1 MLANP
6 EHLLDDSRLF
16 LFCGGSIFSQMDG
29 SARDIMDHEAYQKV
43 KNYFLNDF
51 LTQDKEHRM
60 LPILYEEDFMEK
72 AFKAMIRPEVMK
84 NYRESFFE
92 QAQDRLRIIT
102 LKKDT
107 VMPTQGVI
115 EALGPHCTR
124 TILEELDFPYEY
136 SHQNP
141 FPTNTGA
148 TPEMLSQSFT
158 TIFNQVA
165 NFL

>member
-1 MLANP
+1 
-6 EHLLDDSRLF
+6 
-16 LFCGGSIFSQMDG
+16 
-29 SARDIMDHEAYQKV
+29 
-43 KNYFLNDF
+43 
-51 LTQDKEHRM
+51 
-60 LPILYEEDFMEK
+60 MEK
-72 AFKAMIRPEVMK
+72 AFKAMIRPEIMK

-92 QAQDRLRIIT
+92 QIQDRIRIVT

-115 EALGPHCTR
+115 QALGPKCVD

-148 TPEMLSQSFT
+148 TPKMLYQSFT
-158 TIFNQVA
+158 DIFNRVA
-165 NFL
+165 DFL

>member
-1 MLANP
+1 MN
-6 EHLLDDSRLF
+6 
-16 LFCGGSIFSQMDG
+16 I
-29 SARDIMDHEAYQKV
+29 K
-43 KNYFLNDF
+43 
-51 LTQDKEHRM
+51 RM
-60 LPILYEEDFMEK
+60 LPVLYEEDFMEK

-92 QAQDRLRIIT
+92 RIQDRLRIVT

-115 EALGPHCTR
+115 EALGPKCVD

-148 TPEMLSQSFT
+148 TPEMLYQSFT
-158 TIFNQVA
+158 GIFNRVA